1 MAIKVRISDEMKALL
16 KGREDIIIDVRIGN
30 YLNTEFLR

>member
-1 MAIKVRISDEMKALL
+1 MTIKVRSLDEMKALL
-16 KGREDIIIDVRIGN
+16 KGREDIIIDVRIGD